1 MQNVFN
7 FVAVLGAGAMGKG
20 IAQLI
25 VQAGSRVVIYD
36 TSPEALQSAKTS
48 LSEQWKK
55 MLEKNRISSDELKA
69 YENRLFLA
77 SALEDLRECD
87 LVIEAIVENLAIKT
101 SVFKSLEA
109 VLSPTCLFTSNTS
122 SLSITAIS
130 SALAT
135 APLDPCDP
143 SE

>member
-69 YENRLFLA
+69 YENRLGGLA
-77 SALEDLRECD
+77 R
-87 LVIEAIVENLAIKT
+87 V
-101 SVFKSLEA
+101 
-109 VLSPTCLFTSNTS
+109 
-122 SLSITAIS
+122 
-130 SALAT
+130 
-135 APLDPCDP
+135 
-143 SE
+143 